1 MSLIKRILWYFKP
14 LKTTVA
20 NISITAPSRK
30 LAGKRVIVTGGTRG
44 LGYYIAKRFAAEGGE
59 VLITGRD
66 ETKTAIVAKEIGCK
80 YLCLDVTHLESFK
93 GFFSIARKELGGQI
107 DILVNNAGISLH
119 EGNMMNVTVEG
130 FSSQIMTNLTGPY
143 FLAQEFLRQYENQI
157 EKSNASIIFM
167 ASEKGLFPDE
177 LPYGLTKA
185 AIVSLTQGMARR
197 WVTKG
202 IRVNALAP
210 GVTASDMTG
219 YKRDNLYCE
228 NNCSRRAYLPEE
240 VAEVA
245 VFLASDTSRCITG
258 RYLPRIWEIIC
269 GVTGNTEMNILFVLQ
284 RYPGFGGI
292 ESVTRMLA
300 GEFIGRFGYRVAVF
314 STSRQDNSSQLLD
327 GDLFYYQTS
336 DLKGDE
342 LKKEF
347 DALVHDFSPNFIIY
361 QDSYVPEDFLLE
373 HLPQGI
379 KIIVCEHNT
388 PDCLETGLESVTK
401 NLSWANP
408 MNIIRKLRLPR
419 RMRNLHKA
427 TTEHHKKMLHVAD
440 RYLILSDGFR
450 PILRDFFHI
459 ESPQISTMPN
469 PIEVPREPIII
480 ESRPNQALYVGRLTD
495 QKGIKYLIEIWSKI
509 EPHCNWKLLVVGDGD
524 KRQYMEK
531 EIRSRR
537 LKNIRLIGFQ
547 QHTSG
552 YFMES
557 SAHLMTSIYEGFGI
571 TNLEA
576 AIRGTIPFAFNSF
589 ASAKDIIDDGQT
601 GYLIKPFDVDAYVET
616 FLAFTK
622 LPQSKMIAMRRKA
635 IERAQEFSLQHIA
648 DKWNELFN
656 KLRHGENRDTHL
668 PQGL

>member
-93 GFFSIARKELGGQI
+93 GFFPIARKELGGQI

-143 FLAQEFLRQYENQI
+143 FLAQEFMRQYENQI

-258 RYLPRIWEIIC
+258 QYLPRIWEIIC